1 MFKIGLVKLGNIAT
15 STVID
20 LALDEIAERSDIEF
34 KIISFGPKMTRKE
47 GEASE
52 ELKAWAPELVV
63 VCSPN
68 AATPGP
74 TAARE
79 KFKGLP
85 TIVISDGPAKKE
97 ARDALAAEG
106 FGYIILPMDP
116 LIGAKREFLDPA
128 EMALFNSDALRV
140 LAACG
145 AIRLVQE

>member
-1 MFKIGLVKLGNIAT
+1 M
-15 STVID
+15 
-20 LALDEIAERSDIEF
+20 
-34 KIISFGPKMTRKE
+34 
-47 GEASE
+47 
-52 ELKAWAPELVV
+52 
-63 VCSPN
+63 
-68 AATPGP
+68 
-74 TAARE
+74 
-79 KFKGLP
+79 P

-145 AIRLVQE
+145 AIRLVQVELDRAMVGIAASEPKLPATRSCALRPGWLMRPERWRRRATLSPGIRMHGLGS